1 MRVNT
6 LVGIAL
12 VAAGCSTREAP
23 PAADTTT
30 VAAAPAEAA
39 ATSLESVAG
48 TWNFRVMPMDKDT
61 TLTTHVLTA
70 SADPAGWSFLQ
81 PSGENVKV
89 RDVTVA
95 GDSITTVA
103 GPFTSGVRAKMTVK
117 DLRTVY
123 RLQDGKLIGVATAKY
138 ETTGADSVRQFRFE
152 GTRQ

>member
-1 MRVNT
+1 MRIT
-6 LVGIAL
+6 ALLTIAFA
-12 VAAGCSTREAP
+12 VAACSTKDAP
-23 PAADTTT
+23 PAADTSTPAVT
-30 VAAAPAEAA
+30 AAEPAPM
-39 ATSLESVAG
+39 SLESVAG
-48 TWNFRVMPMDKDT
+48 TWNFNVMAMDKDT
-61 TLTTHVLTA
+61 VLTTHVLTA
-70 SADPAGWSFLQ
+70 TADPAGWSILQ
-81 PSGENVKV
+81 PTGDVVKM

-103 GPFTSGVRAKMTVK
+103 GPFKSGVRAKMTVK